1 MDTRNTPVHI
11 IESAG
16 RAEGAACPPG
26 TQKLLMKKKWIAVTA
41 ALALSASLIP
51 GAMAAEMKEYTLEEA
66 DTLTDLY
73 GYDGYKADIPGTDF
87 TMWYRDTMIDV
98 EITEEGQKQG
108 YLLASIGPTCMLS
121 VKLLDE
127 NISLEEYTKQV
138 QEGISPSAEIQKV
151 NDVDFAIY
159 DEPEN
164 DGVLCRVAATALPEG
179 KILEFVYVYKEDSV
193 LPEINCSIASI
204 HLKTTQNRNTSF

>member
-1 MDTRNTPVHI
+1 MGTR
-11 IESAG
+11 
-16 RAEGAACPPG
+16 
-26 TQKLLMKKKWIAVTA
+26 KLPMKNKWIAAAA

-66 DTLTDLY
+66 DRLTDLY
-73 GYDGYKADIPGTDF
+73 RYDGYQADIPGTDF
-87 TMWYRDTMIDV
+87 TMWYRDTMLDV
-98 EITEEGQKQG
+98 EITEEGQSQG
-108 YLLASIGPTCMLS
+108 YLMASIGLDCMLS

-127 NISLEEYTKQV
+127 
-138 QEGISPSAEIQKV
+138 KV

-164 DGVLCRVAATALPEG
+164 EGVFCRVAATALPEG
-179 KILEFVYVYKEDSV
+179 KILEFIYVYKKDSV

-204 HLKTTQNRNTSF
+204 YLNTEKK

>member
-1 MDTRNTPVHI
+1 
-11 IESAG
+11 
-16 RAEGAACPPG
+16 
-26 TQKLLMKKKWIAVTA
+26 MKKKWIAVTA

-87 TMWYRDTMIDV
+87 TMWYRNTMLDV

-108 YLLASIGPTCMLS
+108 YLLASIGPKCMLS
-121 VKLLDE
+121 VKLLDVDMT
-127 NISLEEYTKQV
+127 LEEYTKAV
-138 QEGISPSAEIQKV
+138 QEGVSPSAEIQKV

>member
-1 MDTRNTPVHI
+1 MGTRKFP
-11 IESAG
+11 
-16 RAEGAACPPG
+16 
-26 TQKLLMKKKWIAVTA
+26 MKNKWIAAAA

-66 DTLTDLY
+66 DRLTDLY
-73 GYDGYKADIPGTDF
+73 RYDGYQADIPGTDF
-87 TMWYRDTMIDV
+87 TMWYRDTMLDV
-98 EITEEGQKQG
+98 EITEEGQSQG
-108 YLLASIGPTCMLS
+108 YLMASIGPECMLS

-127 NISLEEYTKQV
+127 NISLEEYTKRV
-138 QEGISPSAEIQKV
+138 QEGVSPSAEIQKV

-164 DGVLCRVAATALPEG
+164 EGVFCRVAATALPEG
-179 KILEFVYVYKEDSV
+179 KILEFIYVYKKDSV

-204 HLKTTQNRNTSF
+204 YLNTEKK